1 MGDATTATN
10 IAMGVSGASAGV
22 TTAASLA
29 DFINEY
35 AVLIGLALT
44 VISLLVGIYFNIQT
58 IKWRRQQ
65 DDARIA
71 AAVAE
76 ALQGIEQ
83 QQTCKNYNDNSQ
95 NYSPDPKALRRPGN
109 TNRT

>member
-10 IAMGVSGASAGV
+10 TAMTVSAASASATTGASFIGM
-22 TTAASLA
+22 
-29 DFINEY
+29 INEY
-35 AVLIGLALT
+35 AIVLGLALT
-44 VISLLVGIYFNIQT
+44 VLSLLVGVYFNVQT
-58 IKWRRQQ
+58 MKWRRQQ